1 MTFKIIR
8 SKASTGSKTLA
19 GALRCKRN
27 KLGSWPPRLFQND
40 KIIINWG
47 SSQPIES
54 WDNGRRVLLNKPSA
68 VSLACDKLKT
78 FRKLLPHVDINI
90 PRVWTPD
97 NFQEAQ
103 QLLDDSTTP
112 ILLARSLLSG
122 HSGAG
127 ITVLRR
133 GERIPQDAKIV
144 VEYIKKKSEYR
155 AHVVNGEVIL
165 LIQKKK
171 RNGVEQTRDQALIR
185 SHDNG
190 WIFACNDVET
200 PPETLKPMCIK
211 AVAALGLDFGAVDVI
226 VAQDDS
232 VFILEVN
239 TAPGLEGETTINAY
253 RDAFQRM
260 VA

>member
-1 MTFKIIR
+1 MTFKIVR
-8 SKASTGSKTLA
+8 NRASTGSKTLA
-19 GALRCKRN
+19 KALRCKRN
-27 KLGSWPPRLFQND
+27 KLGSWPPRLFRND

-47 SSQPIES
+47 SSLPIES
-54 WDNGRRVLLNKPSA
+54 WNNGRRTLLNKPYA

-78 FRKLLPHVDINI
+78 FKTLLPHVGINI
-90 PRVWTPD
+90 PKFWTPA

-103 QLLDDSTTP
+103 QLLDDGTTP

-122 HSGAG
+122 HSGTG

-133 GERIPQDAKIV
+133 GERIPENAKIV
-144 VEYIKKKSEYR
+144 VEYTKKKAEYR
-155 AHVVNGEVIL
+155 AHVVDGEVIL
-165 LIQKKK
+165 LIQKRK
-171 RNGVEQTRDQALIR
+171 RSGVEQTPDQALIR

-190 WIFACNDVET
+190 WVFACNDVDN
-200 PPETLKPMCIK
+200 PPEMLKPMCIK

-226 VAQDDS
+226 VGQDNS

-253 RDAFQRM
+253 RDAFQQM

>member
-8 SKASTGSKTLA
+8 NRASTGSKTLA
-19 GALRCKRN
+19 NALNCKRN
-27 KLGSWPPRLFQND
+27 KLGSWPPRLFPRD
-40 KIIINWG
+40 EIIINWG

-54 WDNGRRVLLNKPSA
+54 WDNGRRTLLNKPSA
-68 VSLACDKLKT
+68 VSLACNKLKT
-78 FRKLLPHVDINI
+78 FKKLLPHADINI
-90 PRVWTPD
+90 PKVWTPD
-97 NFQEAQ
+97 QFQEAQ
-103 QLLDDSTTP
+103 QLLDDGTTP

-133 GERIPQDAKIV
+133 GERIPENAKIV
-144 VEYIKKKSEYR
+144 VEYIKKKAEYR
-155 AHVVNGEVIL
+155 AHIVNGEVIL

-171 RNGVEQTRDQALIR
+171 RSGVEQTPDQALIR

-190 WIFACNDVET
+190 WVFACNDVDD
-200 PPETLKPMCIK
+200 PPETLKPMCVK
-211 AVAALGLDFGAVDVI
+211 AVVALGLDFGAVDVI
-226 VAQDDS
+226 VAQDNS

-253 RDAFQRM
+253 RDAFQQM

>member
-8 SKASTGSKTLA
+8 NRASTGSKTLA
-19 GALRCKRN
+19 NALRCKRN

-54 WDNGRRVLLNKPSA
+54 WNNGRRALLNKPSA

-78 FRKLLPHVDINI
+78 FKTLLPHVDINI
-90 PRVWTPD
+90 PQFWTPA

-103 QLLDDSTTP
+103 QLLDDGTTP

-171 RNGVEQTRDQALIR
+171 RSGVEQTRDQALIR

-200 PPETLKPMCIK
+200 PPETLKPMCIE